1 MLRINMA
8 NEIEIK
14 VPDIGGATQVDVIE
28 VLVKVGDEL
37 SVDTPLITL
46 ESDKASMEIPSPQA
60 GKVSKI
66 KVKVG
71 DKVAEGDVILLIQA
85 EESSEKSEAKKTT
98 EPREIP
104 EKVVEKAAQPAP
116 QTSQS
121 QSVDVVIPDI
131 GGATDV
137 DVIDILAKPG
147 MQIEKDQALITLEGD
162 KATMDIPAPYS
173 GTVKTVSVKLG
184 DKVSQGTLILT
195 METLGQVENVESAE
209 KSTAVTQSSS
219 VAQTTSQ
226 TAVVQTPPASTVAT
240 SMPEEMEHPGII
252 AAGPAVRR
260 MARELGVSL
269 SLVKGSGRKSRITKE
284 DVQAYVKERL
294 NEKQTSGALSL
305 PGNPVVDFSRF
316 GEIETKPLNKIK
328 KLTGT
333 NVHRS
338 WITIPHVTQFD
349 EADITDLEAFRKSE
363 SEHAKNVGYKLT
375 ILAFVCRV
383 VSKAL
388 QVYPQFNS
396 SLDANGENLIYKKYC
411 NIGIAVETP
420 NGLVVPVIKNVEQLS
435 VGEIAQ
441 EMARL
446 SSKARE
452 KGLMPTDMSG
462 GCFTISSL
470 GGIGGTAF
478 TPIVNSPEVAILG
491 LSRSS
496 IKPIYDNGEFKPRL
510 MLPLSLSYDHR
521 VIDGAEAARFTR
533 FISDALSDIRR
544 ILL

>member
-1 MLRINMA
+1 MA

-28 VLVKVGDEL
+28 VLIKVGDEI
-37 SVDTPLITL
+37 SIDTPLITL

-66 KVKVG
+66 LVKVG
-71 DKVAEGDVILLIQA
+71 DKVSEGDVILLVQTEQVA
-85 EESSEKSEAKKTT
+85 DTSEPASKETDQPQKSEAPAEAAK
-98 EPREIP
+98 P
-104 EKVVEKAAQPAP
+104 VEQAA
-116 QTSQS
+116 QS
-121 QSVDVVIPDI
+121 QSVDVSIPDI

-137 DVIDILAKPG
+137 DVIDVLVKPG

-162 KATMDIPAPYS
+162 KATMDIPSPYS
-173 GTVKTVSVKLG
+173 GTVKKLGIKLG

-195 METLGQVENVESAE
+195 METSGSVESTPVVE
-209 KSTAVTQSSS
+209 KSISAAKSEPVVEVTKPTGVELSR
-219 VAQTTSQ
+219 AE
-226 TAVVQTPPASTVAT
+226 PIASDAIEYQGT
-240 SMPEEMEHPGII
+240 I

-260 MARELGVSL
+260 IAREFGVDL

-294 NEKQTSGALSL
+294 NERPAAGNFSL
-305 PGNPVVDFSRF
+305 PGNPVIDFSRF
-316 GEIETKPLNKIK
+316 GDIETKPLNKIK
-328 KLTGT
+328 KLTGA

-349 EADITDLEAFRKSE
+349 EADITDLEAFRKAE
-363 SEHAKNVGYKLT
+363 SENSKSTGYKLT

-396 SLDANGENLIYKKYC
+396 SLDASGENLIYKKYC

-420 NGLVVPVIKNVEQLS
+420 NGLVVPVIKNVEHLS
-435 VGEIAQ
+435 VGDIAQ
-441 EMARL
+441 EMTRL
-446 SSKARE
+446 SSKARD
-452 KGLMPTDMSG
+452 KGLMPADMSG

-491 LSRSS
+491 LSRSA
-496 IKPIYDNGEFKPRL
+496 IKPIYTNGEFKPRL

-521 VIDGAEAARFTR
+521 VIDGAEAARFAR
-533 FISDALSDIRR
+533 FISEALSDIRR